1 MDLIKKPDIEE
12 VDDGSDKKPDIQEV
26 DDGSDKKPDIEEV
39 DDRSKKNRIMSQ
51 MSLRKCPWRN
61 VPGCWSSGKMSF

>member
-1 MDLIKKPDIEE
+1 
-12 VDDGSDKKPDIQEV
+12 
-26 DDGSDKKPDIEEV
+26 
-39 DDRSKKNRIMSQ
+39 MSQ